1 MVLWLR
7 PWPYLAEQGGVLACM
22 GLQKHPILLARPKRQ
37 PQVPR
42 HRDLHVCLEVPG
54 QDTVALK
61 IVGMVH
67 GWKGKWR

>member
-1 MVLWLR
+1 MLR
-7 PWPYLAEQGGVLACM
+7 LRLWPYLAQQCGVLPGM
-22 GLQKHPILLARPKRQ
+22 GLQKHPVRLARPKRQ

-54 QDTVALK
+54 QDTVALE

>member
-1 MVLWLR
+1 MLR
-7 PWPYLAEQGGVLACM
+7 PYLAEQGGVLAGVC
-22 GLQKHPILLARPKRQ
+22 LQEHPVGLARPKRQ

-42 HRDLHVCLEVPG
+42 HRDLHVRLEVPG
-54 QDTVALK
+54 QDTVALE